1 MERQRIVVA
10 DDHPLFRD
18 ALRLAIVEAL
28 PAAQVV
34 EAGSLAA
41 VEAALAAAPETDLVM
56 LDLNMPGMQGLSGLV
71 LLRAQFPSTPVA
83 VISANEEPAVVQ
95 RAIEFGAAGYI
106 AKSASPEEIRAALL
120 AMLAGEMWLP
130 PGIELG
136 GRAADADAAFAVR
149 LASLTPQQV
158 RVLMMVNE
166 GWPNKQIAHAL
177 GVSEGTV
184 KAHVSAILQKLQV
197 DSRTQA
203 VILAARLAADAN
215 APQEQI
221 LRAAAEAKLPG

>member
-18 ALRLAIVEAL
+18 ALGLAVVEAL
-28 PAAQVV
+28 PAAEVV
-34 EAGSLAA
+34 EAGSLEG
-41 VEAALAAAPETDLVM
+41 VEAALAAAPDTDLVM
-56 LDLNMPGMQGLSGLV
+56 LDLNMPGMHGFSGLV
-71 LLRAQFPSTPVA
+71 FLRAQFPSTPVA
-83 VISANEEPAVVQ
+83 VISANEEAAVVR

-106 AKSASPEEIRAALL
+106 TKSAAPEEIRAALL
-120 AMLAGEMWLP
+120 AMLGGEMWLP

-136 GRAADADAAFAVR
+136 GEAAGADAA
-149 LASLTPQQV
+149 LAAQLARLTPQQV
-158 RVLMMVNE
+158 RVLMMLTE
-166 GWPNKQIAHAL
+166 GLPNKQIAHAL

-203 VILAARLAADAN
+203 VILAGRLGADAN
-215 APQEQI
+215 TPQEQI
-221 LRAAAEAKLPG
+221 LRAAAEAKPPT